1 MMSKANSILARLL
14 WVFDEALLRLD
25 DALDFARDGAARLSG
40 RAVPT
45 NEILS
50 SSGSGFTSLPP
61 RLLHVDGLGI
71 DVADP
76 VDARRAMRLRKDR
89 LSPIDPAQLDWALG
103 WSKENKSWKV
113 GMVRRVDL
121 ASLGGAGDQAGATHG
136 LGHICEADGAGFVF
150 RGPAEQN
157 SWRRYRALTLM
168 SLLALAVAFL
178 VLSAAFEARGE
189 RLLDHAQAERTR
201 VLTSLRAAP
210 DEAPPNAAGMPTHV
224 LIERLDL
231 VASARPEAWRLLNL
245 RQDESRWTL
254 LFDIPDQ
261 ADAGFLGAL
270 QARSEVASVSARQ
283 LGIRNGVT
291 RREFQ
296 IVWQEAGE

>member
-14 WVFDEALLRLD
+14 WVFDEALFRLD
-25 DALDFARDGAARLSG
+25 DALDFARNGVARLSR
-40 RAVPT
+40 RAEPT
-45 NEILS
+45 NDISS

-61 RLLHVDGLGI
+61 RLLHVDDLGI
-71 DVADP
+71 DVPDP

-103 WSKENKSWKV
+103 WSTESKSWKV

-121 ASLGGAGDQAGATHG
+121 ASLGGTGGQVGAAPG
-136 LGHICEADGAGFVF
+136 LGHICEADGARFVF

-157 SWRRYRALTLM
+157 AWRRYRALILM
-168 SLLALAVAFL
+168 SLLALAVAIL
-178 VLSAAFEARGE
+178 GLSAAFEARGA
-189 RLLDHAQAERTR
+189 RLLDHAQAERSR

-210 DEAPPNAAGMPTHV
+210 DEVPSNTVGMPTHV

-231 VASARPEAWRLLNL
+231 VASARPDAWRLLDM
-245 RQDESRWTL
+245 RQNESSWTL
-254 LFDIPDQ
+254 LFDIPGQ
-261 ADAGFLGAL
+261 ADAGFLEAL
-270 QARSEVASVSARQ
+270 QARSEIASVSARQ

-291 RREFQ
+291 RREIQ
-296 IVWQEAGE
+296 IVWQGAGE